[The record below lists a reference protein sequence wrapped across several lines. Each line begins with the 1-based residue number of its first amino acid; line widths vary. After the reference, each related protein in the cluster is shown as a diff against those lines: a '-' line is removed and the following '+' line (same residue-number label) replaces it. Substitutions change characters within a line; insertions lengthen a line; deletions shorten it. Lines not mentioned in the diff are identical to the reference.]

1 MEFLF
6 VCSFTFKSFRLAF
19 FSKSEKKVDFNAGKK
34 EKKNRR
40 DDEEEQEG
48 GQQEFLYAYTLL
60 QSKKLQ

>member
-1 MEFLF
+1 LY
-6 VCSFTFKSFRLAF
+6 VLSPLRVSDWLSFQRVK
-19 FSKSEKKVDFNAGKK
+19 KKVDFNAGKK